1 MIHAHTHFPTRH
13 HPTERAALSAT
24 IRIDGTRHIRGL
36 KEIIFFVETAQS
48 EHSAYLSVL

>member
-1 MIHAHTHFPTRH
+1 MTHAHTHFLTRH
-13 HPTERAALSAT
+13 HPTERAALSVT

-36 KEIIFFVETAQS
+36 KDIMFLVETAQL